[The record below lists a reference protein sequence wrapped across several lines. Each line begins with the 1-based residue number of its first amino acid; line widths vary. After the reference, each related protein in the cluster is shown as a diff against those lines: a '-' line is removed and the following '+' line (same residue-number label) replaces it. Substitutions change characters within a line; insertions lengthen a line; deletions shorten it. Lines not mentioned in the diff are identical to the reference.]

1 MFNRRTILALTAAAP
16 FSTRLPRLDMPDLRV
31 DPIELADGAE
41 VQMLGISPDA
51 STLVGL
57 QNRDQLCFYDVAT
70 LEQIS
75 ITPITEEI
83 KIIDQFSLQWNPGGT
98 QIAFSLD
105 GWRLGRDSD
114 IFVVDVKTGEIT
126 NITAEDDGDAA
137 PSLFDGGPFNI
148 DICPQ
153 WLDDET
159 IVFARHHYDDARD
172 INPTFYI
179 IGLDGGEPE
188 IWAET
193 DSDKIVYVLSPSR
206 VLDDGRV
213 IFVGSSASNVFQLY
227 SIAEGEQ
234 PTLLD
239 TGEPRAFFLVD
250 ANERYG
256 LIHDVRTFE
265 SLVIPINDPEGATS
279 IEEVFELDSDVQRA
293 SDPSLGP
300 HPDSFVIA
308 VNNKN
313 RTVLVKNGDVISE
326 IAYLRGEDVG
336 IQRIVWV
343 PGTVLVCGKGATWLI
358 HHEAVN

>member
-1 MFNRRTILALTAAAP
+1 MINRRTLLALSATVPFASRAP
-16 FSTRLPRLDMPDLRV
+16 KLDMPDLRI
-31 DPIELADGAE
+31 DPIELAEGAD
-41 VQMLGISPDA
+41 VQVLGISPDA
-51 STLVGL
+51 RTLVGL
-57 QNRDQLCFYDVAT
+57 LNREQICFYDVAT

-75 ITPITEEI
+75 ITPATDFIGI
-83 KIIDQFSLQWNPGGT
+83 FDPLSVQWNPAGT
-98 QIAFSLD
+98 KIAFSLD

-114 IFVVDVKTGEIT
+114 IFVVDVETAEIT
-126 NITAEDDGDAA
+126 NITAEDDGDTA

-159 IVFARHHYDDARD
+159 IVFARHHYDDNRD
-172 INPTFYI
+172 IDPAFYI
-179 IGLDGGEPE
+179 IDLDGGEPK

-193 DSDKIVYVLSPSR
+193 DSEEIVYVLSPSR
-206 VLDDGRV
+206 LLDDGRIV
-213 IFVGSSASNVFQLY
+213 FVGSSATNVFQLY

-239 TGEPRAFFLVD
+239 TGEPKAFFLVD

-279 IEEVFELDSDVQRA
+279 IEQVFELDSDVQRA

-300 HPDSFVIA
+300 HPDSLVLA

-343 PGTVLVCGKGATWLI
+343 PGTVLVCGKGAIWLI